1 MFVDIVYAAEQG
13 PIVGRDLLS
22 FLFLFAPL
30 SVIFYF
36 FIFRPQQKQRKEFQG
51 MLAGLKKGD
60 RVVTRGGLRGLVD
73 KVEDK
78 TLRLDVGNGL
88 KLWMERDYV
97 DRIVKD

>member
-1 MFVDIVYAAEQG
+1 MFVSIAYAAAEG
-13 PIVGRDLLS
+13 PVIGKDLLS

-36 FIFRPQQKQRKEFQG
+36 FIFRPQQKQRKEFQE
-51 MLAGLKKGD
+51 MLASLKKGD

-78 TLRLDVGNGL
+78 TLRLDVGNNL

>member
-1 MFVDIVYAAEQG
+1 MFVDIAYAAEG
-13 PIVGRDLLS
+13 SIVGRDLLS

-36 FIFRPQQKQRKEFQG
+36 FIFRPQQRQRKEFQE
-51 MLAGLKKGD
+51 MLASLKKGD

-73 KVEDK
+73 KVEER